1 MPIGRMQIGK
11 KEENIMKMDNKLS
24 RREQIALRRKRE
36 KQAYILSAVIAFMI
50 GLVAFT
56 STVLVVKAI
65 DAADSTFVETAETEV
80 VEISEA
86 ETTDIVEVSIEVSE
100 TELTEELHTESLQET
115 VLEAVKLVESFE
127 TQPVETEVAIET
139 VETAA
144 VNIEAVKEEPKEK
157 VIPKDI
163 TDRNNLAEKIV
174 DEANIYFVNDNA
186 SFKVVRTLEISATAY
201 CICEECCDKPVGHK
215 AYGLTKSGLNLT
227 KCKGDPHIV
236 AADWDNIPQGT
247 KIYIEVPK
255 SSRDY
260 LYVKSDYG
268 FATVED
274 EGGKIQG
281 NKIDIYFPTHE
292 EAIAWGKREVKVYIL
307 EN

>member
-1 MPIGRMQIGK
+1 M
-11 KEENIMKMDNKLS
+11 
-24 RREQIALRRKRE
+24 
-36 KQAYILSAVIAFMI
+36 
-50 GLVAFT
+50 
-56 STVLVVKAI
+56 
-65 DAADSTFVETAETEV
+65 
-80 VEISEA
+80 
-86 ETTDIVEVSIEVSE
+86 
-100 TELTEELHTESLQET
+100 
-115 VLEAVKLVESFE
+115 
-127 TQPVETEVAIET
+127 
-139 VETAA
+139 
-144 VNIEAVKEEPKEK
+144 
-157 VIPKDI
+157 
-163 TDRNNLAEKIV
+163 AEKIV

-186 SFKVVRTLEISATAY
+186 SFKVARTLEISATAY

-227 KCKGDPHIV
+227 KCKGNPHIV
-236 AADWDNIPQGT
+236 AADWDIIPQGT

-281 NKIDIYFPTHE
+281 KKIDIYFPTHE

-307 EN
+307 ENLDDASNYTH

>member
-11 KEENIMKMDNKLS
+11 KEDNIMKMDNKLS
-24 RREQIALRRKRE
+24 RREQIALRQRRE
-36 KQAYILSAVIAFMI
+36 KQAYIIAGVVGFLLGSIM
-50 GLVAFT
+50 LA
-56 STVLVVKAI
+56 STVIMVKAFDEDTETGRVI
-65 DAADSTFVETAETEV
+65 EIFDVDS
-80 VEISEA
+80 EIA
-86 ETTDIVEVSIEVSE
+86 VEVSE
-100 TELTEELHTESLQET
+100 TEMVDEEIFVESENVSKTAQTL
-115 VLEAVKLVESFE
+115 ESFE
-127 TQPVETEVAIET
+127 NEPIETETVIIET

-247 KIYIEVPK
+247 EIYIEVPK